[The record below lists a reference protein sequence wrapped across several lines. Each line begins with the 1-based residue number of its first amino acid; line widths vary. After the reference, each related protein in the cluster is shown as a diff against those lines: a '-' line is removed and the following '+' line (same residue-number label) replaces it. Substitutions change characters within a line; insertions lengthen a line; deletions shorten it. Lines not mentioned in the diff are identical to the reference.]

1 MKVARIAVN
10 YPLKN
15 NGLLYYYE
23 GELQRGQVVQVPLG
37 KRKEF
42 GCVISLDELESKDY
56 LETPK
61 EKIKS
66 ILNIVPDSKLQE
78 TELQLFEWMASYYHY
93 SLGQV
98 IFDCLPNE
106 LKRPRALD
114 KTLGEGKDLE
124 FVPNTRQKY
133 ITEEIRKGLIGF
145 NRYLIH
151 GVTGSGKTAVYMDLI
166 KKTLETGKSV
176 LFLLPE
182 INLTPQFTTTFS
194 RYLNA
199 SILSYHSELS
209 NSQKYQIWQMA
220 RANKEPTLILGVRS
234 SVFIPLNNLGLIVID
249 EEHDTSFK
257 QDDRC
262 PYNARD
268 VASKKAQLLNIPIV
282 MGSATP
288 SVESFSAFHSE
299 SGKKNLFEIR
309 ERAGNAFLPSVELI
323 DAREKVDK
331 ELDIWPLI
339 PKSVTAIREAL
350 SRNEQVLVFV
360 NRLGFANYMQC
371 RACGHQFNCPNC
383 SVTLRFYRRKNIL
396 ACNHCEY
403 KEPLPNQCPKCS
415 CLTLTHKGFGTE
427 KIQDVLVKLFPEK
440 VIERFDRE
448 EIKTFKQLE
457 ERLDAFHNGKVDLM
471 VGTQMLSKGH
481 NFEKVKLVLILGIDS
496 QLNFPD
502 FRSSE
507 RVYQTLTQVSGRAGR
522 YSQDGRVLIQT
533 LNPENKLFDI
543 VKNHDFDLFYQE
555 ELKIREL
562 CECPPF
568 KRLAMIHFSSRF
580 QEKLIPH
587 VSEQVGPM
595 LRSLIASNFPE
606 VTILG
611 PRPAH
616 IEKKSNQFSWSIL
629 LKSKDLSQLH
639 NLLKTFENNYKSLS
653 SVSYKIDI
661 DPYNML

>member
-15 NGLLYYYE
+15 QGLLYFYE
-23 GELQRGQVVQVPLG
+23 GELQRGQVVEVPLG

-42 GCVISLDELESKDY
+42 GCVISTDESQSREY
-56 LETPK
+56 NETPQD
-61 EKIKS
+61 KIKT
-66 ILNIVPDSKLQE
+66 IHGLVDNWKLE
-78 TELQLFEWMASYYHY
+78 ESELQLYEWMASYYHY

-98 IFDCLPNE
+98 IFDCLPGT
-106 LKRPRALD
+106 LKRPRMLD
-114 KTLGEGKDLE
+114 QTQGEGKELE
-124 FVPNTRQKY
+124 FVPNQKQQHV
-133 ITEEIRKGLIGF
+133 IQEIRKGLGAF
-145 NRYLIH
+145 NRFLIH

-166 KKTLETGKSV
+166 RTTLEKGQSV

-182 INLTPQFTTTFS
+182 INLTPQFTSTFA
-194 RYLNA
+194 RYIKA
-199 SILSYHSELS
+199 PILAYHSEIS
-209 NSQKYQIWQMA
+209 DSQKYQIWQMA

-234 SVFIPLNNLGLIVID
+234 SVFIPLSNLGLIVID

-268 VASKKAQLLNIPIV
+268 VASKKAQLLKIPLV

-288 SVESFSAFHSE
+288 SMESYSAFHQV
-299 SGKKNLFEIR
+299 GQKNLFEMR
-309 ERAGNAFLPSVELI
+309 ERAGEGFLPEVHLV
-323 DAREKVDK
+323 DARDKSDK
-331 ELDIWPLI
+331 ELDIWPLV
-339 PKSVTAIREAL
+339 PKSIEMIKTSLERK
-350 SRNEQVLVFV
+350 EQVLVFV
-360 NRLGFANYMQC
+360 NRLGFANYLQC

-383 SVTLRFYRRKNIL
+383 SITLRFYRKKNIL
-396 ACNHCEY
+396 ACHHCDY
-403 KEPLPNQCPKCS
+403 KEPQPTQCPQCA
-415 CLTLTHKGFGTE
+415 CLTLSHKGFGTE
-427 KIQDVLVKLFPEK
+427 KLQDVLARLFPEK

-457 ERLDAFHNGKVDLM
+457 DRLNDFHEGKIDIL

-522 YSQDGRVLIQT
+522 YSKDGKVVIQT
-533 LNPENKLFDI
+533 LNPENRIFQI
-543 VKNHDFDLFYQE
+543 VKNHDFDQFYQD

-568 KRLAMIHFSSRF
+568 KRLAMLHFTSRF
-580 QEKLIPH
+580 QDRLIPH
-587 VSEQVGPM
+587 VNDHVGPM
-595 LRSLIASNFPE
+595 LRNLIGTHFPE

-616 IEKKSNQFSWSIL
+616 IEKKSNQFTWSIL
-629 LKSKDLSQLH
+629 LKSKDLAQLH
-639 NLLKTFENNYKSLS
+639 NLLKTFENNYKFLS

-661 DPYNML
+661 DPYTMV